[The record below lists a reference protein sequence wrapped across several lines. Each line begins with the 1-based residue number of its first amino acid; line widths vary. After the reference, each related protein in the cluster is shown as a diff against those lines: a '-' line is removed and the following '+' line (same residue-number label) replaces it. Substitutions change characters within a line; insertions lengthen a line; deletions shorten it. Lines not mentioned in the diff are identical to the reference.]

1 MLQRKQTIWL
11 LLAALFAVLSFKFP
25 FYSVAEKGTEIYKS
39 ISASNEVYTIISG
52 TLTAGLCLVTIF
64 LYNRVKLQ
72 AQLALL
78 CIILAL
84 LHTVLLYVSASAAGS
99 GSPSLTALFP
109 VASVVLTILA
119 FLGIRRDK
127 KTLEE
132 MNSSRLR

>member
-11 LLAALFAVLSFKFP
+11 FLAALFAVLSFKFP
-25 FYSVAEKGTEIYKS
+25 FYSVAQKGTEMYKS
-39 ISASNEVYTIISG
+39 ITAANEVYTIVTG
-52 TLTAGLCLVTIF
+52 TFAAAICLVTIF

-72 AQLALL
+72 LQMALL
-78 CIILAL
+78 AIILGL
-84 LHTVLLYVSASAAGS
+84 LHIVLLYVSASAAGS

-109 VASVVLTILA
+109 VATVALAVMA